1 MFVEGSVASDGESCG
16 ENNRKKGNSTID
28 VSSAGP
34 GGGSGGTILVFLRS
48 LNVSEPGILS
58 SAGGLGSQNGG
69 GGGGG
74 RIHFHWSD
82 IPTGDVYQPIARV
95 EGNIHTRF
103 VEILVF
109 YWTLFQQVSWISFF
123 SHLFCTMTSFQ
134 TD

>member
-1 MFVEGSVASDGESCG
+1 MGSREHPLSNLYVEGSVASDGESY
-16 ENNRKKGNSTID
+16 RKKGNSTID

-58 SAGGLGSQNGG
+58 SAGGRGSQNGG

-82 IPTGDVYQPIARV
+82 ISTGDVYQPIARV
-95 EGNIHTRF
+95 KGYIHTRF

-109 YWTLFQQVSWISFF
+109 CWTLF
-123 SHLFCTMTSFQ
+123 
-134 TD
+134 